1 MEGDMTNL
9 MMIEGIGDVYA
20 QKLKDAGISTT
31 EALLQQGATPS
42 GRKGLAGK
50 TGISDA
56 LILKWV
62 NRADLFRISGI
73 GEQYSDLLELAG
85 VDTVVELA
93 QRNADNLLQ
102 KMTDANQQKNLV
114 RKLPTLDQVKDW
126 IGQAKALPR
135 VVSY

>member
-56 LILKWV
+56 LILNWV